1 MKKDYKQ
8 IKARPKERWV
18 ILGIAW
24 NCMINVMEKAF
35 WLVLQKE
42 IALRPG
48 VYRTAALGTAFHG
61 LPLAAERAAGEGDLF
76 LPSWSEKWNHGFNLM
91 K

>member
-1 MKKDYKQ
+1 
-8 IKARPKERWV
+8 
-18 ILGIAW
+18 
-24 NCMINVMEKAF
+24 MINVMEKAF
-35 WLVLQKE
+35 YWLVLQNE

-61 LPLAAERAAGEGDLF
+61 LPLPAERAAGEGDLF
-76 LPSWSEKWNHGFNLM
+76 LPSWSEKWNNGFNLM